1 MDEESKQ
8 EILKVL
14 KKELSK
20 QKGIFNKHAPIAIN
34 PNAKGYEEAKAA
46 FNKADWAIKD
56 LEKQIAYLIT
66 EKTYEPS
73 IIDRIV
79 EVVDDIIGD
88 DDIKD
93 QSSATSGVRG

>member
-20 QKGIFNKHAPIAIN
+20 QQGIFNKYAPIAIN
-34 PNAKGYEEAKAA
+34 PNAKGYGEALTA

-56 LEKQIAYLIT
+56 IQKQIAYLIT
-66 EKTYEPS
+66 EEKYEPS
-73 IIDRIV
+73 IIDKIIK
-79 EVVDDIIGD
+79 VVDKLLID
-88 DDIKD
+88 DDPGP
-93 QSSATSGVRG
+93 SSSTGVRG

>member
-8 EILKVL
+8 ELLKVL
-14 KKELSK
+14 NKELSK

-34 PNAKGYEEAKAA
+34 PTAKGYSEALTA
-46 FNKADWAIKD
+46 FNKADRAIKD

-73 IIDRIV
+73 IIDKIK
-79 EVVDDIIGD
+79 DIADKLTGD
-88 DDIKD
+88 DGPGT
-93 QSSATSGVRG
+93 SSTTGVRG

>member
-8 EILKVL
+8 ELLKVL

-34 PNAKGYEEAKAA
+34 PNAKGYSEALTA

-56 LEKQIAYLIT
+56 LEKQIAYLTT
-66 EKTYEPS
+66 EQTYEPS
-73 IIDRIV
+73 IIDKIM
-79 EVVDDIIGD
+79 EVADKLVGD
-88 DDIKD
+88 DDPGT
-93 QSSATSGVRG
+93 SSTSGVRG

>member
-20 QKGIFNKHAPIAIN
+20 QQGIFNKHAPIAIN
-34 PNAKGYEEAKAA
+34 PNAKGYDEALTA

-56 LEKQIAYLIT
+56 IQKQIAYLLT
-66 EKTYEPS
+66 EETYEPS
-73 IIDRIV
+73 VIDKIV
-79 EVVDDIIGD
+79 EVFDKLTGD
-88 DDIKD
+88 DDPGT
-93 QSSATSGVRG
+93 SSTTGVRG

>member
-8 EILKVL
+8 ELLKVL
-14 KKELSK
+14 KKELSR

-34 PNAKGYEEAKAA
+34 PTAKGYSEALTA
-46 FNKADWAIKD
+46 FNKADRAIKD

-73 IIDRIV
+73 IIDKIKYIA
-79 EVVDDIIGD
+79 DKLTGD
-88 DDIKD
+88 DDPGT
-93 QSSATSGVRG
+93 SSTTGVRA

>member
-14 KKELSK
+14 KKELSR
-20 QKGIFNKHAPIAIN
+20 QQGIFNKYAPIAIN

-56 LEKQIAYLIT
+56 LYKQIAYLTT
-66 EKTYEPS
+66 EEKYEPS
-73 IIDRIV
+73 ILDKIKEIADKLLK
-79 EVVDDIIGD
+79 D
-88 DDIKD
+88 DDPGPLD
-93 QSSATSGVRG
+93 SVGVRG

>member
-20 QKGIFNKHAPIAIN
+20 QQGIFNKHAPKAIN
-34 PNAKGYEEAKAA
+34 PNSSGYEEALTA

-56 LEKQIAYLIT
+56 IQKQIAYLLT
-66 EKTYEPS
+66 EETYEPS
-73 IIDRIV
+73 VIDKIV
-79 EVVDDIIGD
+79 EVFDKLTGD
-88 DDIKD
+88 DND
-93 QSSATSGVRG
+93 QGKGADLGVRG